1 VIVAENQQKKAV
13 ALRYDPARDSAP
25 KVVAKGQ
32 GALAERILALAKK
45 NGVPVRE
52 DRALV
57 GVLSRM
63 KVDQEIPP
71 QLYQAIATILAFLL
85 KANNKPG

>member
-1 VIVAENQQKKAV
+1 MAEPKKVV
-13 ALRYDPARDSAP
+13 ALRYDSAKDTAP
-25 KVVAKGQ
+25 KLVAKGQ
-32 GALAERILALAKK
+32 GALADRILALAKK

-63 KVDQEIPP
+63 KIDQEIPP

-85 KANNKPG
+85 KANRPGA